1 MKQQRIS
8 VRGIP
13 FLAASILLAS
23 TAFAQSC
30 PYDLDGDEQVNTSD
44 LVLLLS
50 EETFSGADLGNLLA
64 AWGPCP
70 QCPGDLDGSGVVDGA
85 DLSVALMNYTDESK
99 LENLISVLA
108 NWGVVCGASVGP
120 VPGPVPT
127 TATATA
133 TPTPGRLQTAIAT
146 KKGKK

>member
-8 VRGIP
+8 LRGIP

-30 PYDLDGDEQVNTSD
+30 PYDLDDDGQVNTSD

-50 EETFSGADLGNLLA
+50 EENFDGTELGNLLA

-85 DLSVALMNYTDESK
+85 DLSVALTNYSEASK
-99 LENLISVLA
+99 LEDLISVLA

-120 VPGPVPT
+120 VPT
-127 TATATA
+127 TA
-133 TPTPGRLQTAIAT
+133 TPTPTPRKTGLRSATATNIR
-146 KKGKK
+146 